1 MLTLKGWKKKKRYII
16 ISVNWCERFLEAMQ
30 TEAKLD

>member
-1 MLTLKGWKKKKRYII
+1 MLALKGWKKRYII
-16 ISVNWCERFLEAMQ
+16 INVNWYERFLEAMQ